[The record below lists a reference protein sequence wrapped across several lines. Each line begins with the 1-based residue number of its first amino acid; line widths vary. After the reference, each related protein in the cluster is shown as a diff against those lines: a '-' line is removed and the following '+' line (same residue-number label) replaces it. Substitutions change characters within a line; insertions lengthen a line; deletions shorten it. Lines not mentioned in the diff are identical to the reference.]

1 MLSIRRSLVCLFTL
15 LVSGT
20 ALAEKT
26 PIDWLNSMNLAHQQ
40 LNFTLPMV
48 HLEPKSAQTYLFEHG
63 VSNNKQVVY
72 IAALSGPV
80 RHSYRVNDVVTYIE
94 PGSRPYS
101 INAQQ
106 IVGPSPAIFV
116 GKTQH
121 IIDNYSLTMIEKG
134 RIAGRVTQLIRLKA
148 KDKHRFNYILWLDQ
162 ETSLVL
168 RYDLFDLN
176 NNLIEQVQA
185 VGLQVSDLPSDNISK
200 LSVKPAE
207 ETVMVTSV
215 PQEKWAFNWLPTG
228 FKIQVSDIHRVA
240 TSSEAI
246 EYVMISDGLTQVSVY
261 ISKANNVELPKKLF
275 TNNGIAMANHRVGAL
290 DITAVGRIPYDTAM
304 LIAQSLTPQ
313 N

>member
-1 MLSIRRSLVCLFTL
+1 M

-26 PIDWLNSMNLAHQQ
+26 PTDWLNSMNSAHQA
-40 LNFTLPMV
+40 LNFTMPMV
-48 HLEPKSAQTYLFEHG
+48 HLEPNSAQTYLFEHG

-121 IIDNYSLTMIEKG
+121 ILDNYSLTMIEKG
-134 RIAGRVTQLIRLKA
+134 RIAGRITQLIRLKA

-185 VGLQVSDLPSDNISK
+185 VGLQVSELPSDNISK
-200 LSVKPAE
+200 LSEKPAD
-207 ETVMVTSV
+207 ETVMITST
-215 PQEKWAFNWLPTG
+215 PQENWTFSWLPTG
-228 FKIQVSDIHRVA
+228 FEIQASDSHRIANSPDAV
-240 TSSEAI
+240 
-246 EYVMISDGLTQVSVY
+246 EYVMLSDGLTQVSVY
-261 ISKANNVELPKKLF
+261 IAKASKVELPKKLF
-275 TNNGIAMANHRVGAL
+275 TNNGIAMANHRVGTL
-290 DITAVGRIPYDTAM
+290 DITVVGRIPYDTAVQ
-304 LIAQSLTPQ
+304 IAQSIAPKQ
-313 N
+313 